1 MLPWLNY
8 HHLLYFWTTVREG
21 SVTAAARSLGLAQPT
36 LSSQIRALEGS
47 LGCRLLER
55 QGRQL
60 RLTAAGQSAYRYADE
75 IFGLGRELQA
85 TLTGSGLPALAPL
98 TVGISDAL
106 PKLLAR
112 QLLEPVL
119 REAPGTRLVCWQ
131 DRTDRLLAQ
140 LGLREVELV
149 LADQPLPPGSP
160 IRAFTHELGRSSVAF
175 FATEALRARHG
186 GAFPRCLDGAPVL
199 LPAKGTAVRRS
210 LEDWFEAAG
219 LRPSIVAEC
228 SDSALLKT
236 FGQAGYGFF
245 PAPQAVAREVAR
257 QYQVK
262 RMGLAKGVEERLY
275 ALTLERRVRRPEIQA
290 LLLAA
295 RARLGSA

>member
-1 MLPWLNY
+1 MSTWLNY
-8 HHLLYFWTTVREG
+8 HHLLYFWTVVREG
-21 SVTAAARSLGLAQPT
+21 SFTAAARSLGLAQPT
-36 LSSQIRALEGS
+36 LSSQIRSLESS
-47 LGCRLLER
+47 LGYRLIER
-55 QGRQL
+55 QGRPL
-60 RLTAAGQSAYRYADE
+60 RLTPAGQSAFRYADE
-75 IFGLGRELQA
+75 IFSLGQELQA
-85 TLTGSGLPALAPL
+85 TLTGAGVSALAPI

-112 QLLEPVL
+112 QLLEPAL
-119 REAPGTRLVCWQ
+119 RESQGPRLVCWQ

-140 LGLREVELV
+140 LGLRNVELV

-186 GAFPRCLDGAPVL
+186 RSFPRCLDGAPML
-199 LPAKGTAVRRS
+199 LPSKGTALRRS
-210 LEDWFEAAG
+210 LEDWFESAG
-219 LRPSIVAEC
+219 LRPVIVAEC

-236 FGQAGYGFF
+236 FGQGGYGFF
-245 PAPQAVAREVAR
+245 PAPQAVAREVVR

-262 RMGLAKGVEERLY
+262 RIGLAKGVEERLY

-290 LLLAA
+290 LLQAA
-295 RARLGSA
+295 RIRLGSA